1 MCFQDKNILK
11 TQSPQ
16 QHCQIDTKPCPHQWS
31 SISMSWKM
39 KTAFLIAFKIQNK
52 WQMMCYL
59 T

>member
-1 MCFQDKNILK
+1 LK